1 MNTRVRLQLL
11 AGIVAIVGFFMLLG
25 IGGDID
31 FTDHCILSMSEE
43 EYDSIRKEL
52 TELRGHE
59 PTERDIAHYWA
70 EQNK

>member
-1 MNTRVRLQLL
+1 MTIKVKLQLL
-11 AGIVAIVGFFMLLG
+11 TGISAIIGFFMLLG

-31 FTDHCILSMSEE
+31 YTDHCILSMSQE

-52 TELRGHE
+52 TDLRGHE